1 MKTTFEVQQTAHKM
15 NVKEIVGRLHTL
27 KQVWNV
33 EVDRENGLISF
44 EYGEHPS
51 LEKVRKELIEMGYYV
66 VNDTHHLDKNTKP

>member
-1 MKTTFEVQQTAHKM
+1 M
-15 NVKEIVGRLHTL
+15 NTKEIVGRLNTL

-33 EVDRENGLISF
+33 EVDRENKLISF
-44 EYGEHPS
+44 EYGEYPS